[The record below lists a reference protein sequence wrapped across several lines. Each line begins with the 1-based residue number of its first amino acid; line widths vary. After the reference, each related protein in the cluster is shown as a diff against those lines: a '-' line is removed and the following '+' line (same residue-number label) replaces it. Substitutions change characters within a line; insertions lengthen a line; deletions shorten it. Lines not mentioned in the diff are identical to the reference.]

1 MFSFWNRKGNK
12 SPSAGKS
19 SNILPQS
26 VDSSQNVENKPTIPK
41 HSYPTNLPPPEDIPP
56 PPAPQAAEPEPYVA
70 AAPNPHDDAIAE
82 VHAKLLQVEQLT
94 SPTRSRA
101 SSVRV
106 PTMDGPA
113 APNSPFTEKLYD
125 PATGVERAIF
135 DAIAPAADLKQL
147 HDEVW
152 THLTRIRELQSE
164 IARMHTHMEGMGDGI
179 GLNHLDV
186 DADIDVD
193 SVPTQEEEEAAKRQ
207 KEFEKLPGR
216 FKGRSDNIAA
226 IMMKLDDLSQAVT
239 SFHALQAPPLSFE
252 STTGTRQNTHSD
264 GQSPTI
270 PVSARMRQGPQVGSR
285 GISDQNLTAEL
296 LHDSPTSAHGAFPG

>member
-1 MFSFWNRKGNK
+1 M
-12 SPSAGKS
+12 
-19 SNILPQS
+19 
-26 VDSSQNVENKPTIPK
+26 IPK
-41 HSYPTNLPPPEDIPP
+41 SSYPTSLPPQDVPLPP
-56 PPAPQAAEPEPYVA
+56 TPQVVEPESFVTA
-70 AAPNPHDDAIAE
+70 VSNPHDDAIADMY
-82 VHAKLLQVEQLT
+82 AKLLQVEQLT

-106 PTMDGPA
+106 PTMEGQT
-113 APNSPFTEKLYD
+113 APNPPSTEKLYD

-135 DAIAPAADLKQL
+135 DAIAPTVDPEQL

-164 IARMHTHMEGMGDGI
+164 IARMHMHMAGMGDGI

-216 FKGRSDNIAA
+216 FKGRSDNIGAM
-226 IMMKLDDLSQAVT
+226 MMKLDDLSQAVI

-252 STTGTRQNTHSD
+252 STTATRQNTHSD
-264 GQSPTI
+264 GQST
-270 PVSARMRQGPQVGSR
+270 
-285 GISDQNLTAEL
+285 
-296 LHDSPTSAHGAFPG
+296 TSI